1 MFLINSIGQSA
12 FIVVS
17 NLNIKFKTNWRG
29 SNVCPNDPSIHN
41 GQSMIMKTCAMVR
54 GQIWLRRWLIVKKK
68 MESDKLCN
76 IIFLERF

>member
-1 MFLINSIGQSA
+1 
-12 FIVVS
+12 
-17 NLNIKFKTNWRG
+17 
-29 SNVCPNDPSIHN
+29 
-41 GQSMIMKTCAMVR
+41 MVR